1 MSNQYAETWALTE
14 VWYAREWDVWATT
27 AYDREGN
34 QVGES
39 EFDSRKV
46 DAEDTAFAY
55 LDSGRCNIVQ
65 VKGKNG
71 LVQQQYKKE
80 TRA

>member
-1 MSNQYAETWALTE
+1 MTTTYYAKQWALTE
-14 VWYAREWDVWATT
+14 VAYLAEWDVWATT

-34 QVGES
+34 QVGEP
-39 EFDSRKV
+39 EFDRLKV

-80 TRA
+80 TA

>member
-1 MSNQYAETWALTE
+1 MAIHAEEWALTE
-14 VWYAREWDVWATT
+14 VAYLPEWKVWATT

-39 EFDSRKV
+39 EFDHRKV
-46 DAEDTAFAY
+46 DAEETAFAY

-65 VKGKNG
+65 VKSKRGIID
-71 LVQQQYKKE
+71 QYKRE
-80 TRA
+80 EA

>member
-1 MSNQYAETWALTE
+1 MKWALTE
-14 VWYAREWDVWATT
+14 VSYLPDREMWSTT

-34 QVGES
+34 QVRES
-39 EFDSRKV
+39 EFHRRV

-65 VKGKNG
+65 VKSKRG
-71 LVQQQYKKE
+71 LIDQYK
-80 TRA
+80 R

>member
-1 MSNQYAETWALTE
+1 MTTYYADHWALTE
-14 VWYAREWDVWATT
+14 VWYSEEWDVWMTT

-39 EFDSRKV
+39 EADFRKA

-65 VKGKNG
+65 VKNKKGI
-71 LVQQQYKKE
+71 VQQQYKQE
-80 TRA
+80 IA